1 MDPTSV
7 WVVKLE
13 REAWTMG
20 RPSAL
25 VGFLAGVVSLLCATD
40 FWVTVIARK
49 LGYELSPSDGHV
61 CLLVLA
67 WALSA
72 STAFAGG
79 GLALAV
85 ADGPRPPPFR
95 GNRLAYLALMCVV
108 PSAVSAVLVVFV
120 LALFA

>member
-1 MDPTSV
+1 MD
-7 WVVKLE
+7 
-13 REAWTMG
+13 

-40 FWVTVIARK
+40 FWVIVIARK
-49 LGYELSPSDGHV
+49 LGYELAPSDGHV

-79 GLALAV
+79 AYALAV

-95 GNRLAYLALMCVV
+95 ENRMAYLALISVV
-108 PSAVSAVLVVFV
+108 PSAISVILIVFV
-120 LALFA
+120 